1 MHDRSI
7 IDWFKCGEQ
16 QPPTRERLLLIVSAA
31 GESPD
36 SQLMDKSEIVL
47 GYWTSE
53 YFRPMIAD
61 YPWGGI

>member
-31 GESPD
+31 GEPPD
-36 SQLMDKSEIVL
+36 SHLMDKSEIVI
-47 GYWTSE
+47 GSWTG
-53 YFRPMIAD
+53 A
-61 YPWGGI
+61 